1 MIPRIKGLKISN
13 AIERI
18 ECTGNEMIPFQEG
31 DTNGKIR
38 MSTFREVAIFVFD
51 PTIREGK
58 VMAQD
63 YLDLQEAILD
73 HKIIYAWNSEGTGLI
88 MSTENAIVDGEL
100 QLELPNYVQE
110 PGSNA
115 NARIDFESI
124 IVRKNLIFT
133 RTRHS
138 TPVLKTTGDG
148 TAVLTDDGT
157 YWDIE
162 KLALTNIKIKDGTN
176 TSVYD
181 LVTDGILFTDND
193 TECIQFTTSKAG
205 DNISVK
211 LHLAK
216 ATQTMDGIMSKEDK
230 LKLDVTIPNQIQ
242 DLRDD
247 LTQEIQDRKD
257 GDTTLQNNIDAEAAA
272 RQAADAALNA
282 RVDKEIEDRKEAID
296 FVDGKIDKEIQDR
309 KDEINRVET
318 KFDDVTDDLEAAL
331 NQEIA
336 DRKAGDTTI
345 TNTLNNF
352 MDTKAQPGGLASL
365 DSTGKVPAAQLP
377 SYVDDVLEY
386 SNMSLFP
393 ATGETGKIY
402 VAKDTNLTYRWTG
415 TQYIE
420 ISKSLALGETSST
433 AYQGNKGKANRD
445 SLVSLPN
452 SLIATIPATTQ
463 TGELVK
469 VNYKYVTKNGLNYTA
484 PQDANVDIPS
494 ATTTKA
500 GVLSAVDKVRLDE
513 LYDEFGG
520 QNNPGQKLNTLSNTL
535 VTEIDNIT
543 RTGTSAT
550 FHYKDQTLNANNSY
564 SPAVAKTQEM
574 PMVSATLAGLMFAS
588 DKYKIDGIT
597 HFNQGMESFVANAED
612 VRIRFYYDKDTVG
625 NQRRDEKIINP
636 AEKTKAGVMRAT
648 DYVLL
653 TETLPNQITEEIQNR
668 RDGDTNLQNQI
679 NQEILD
685 RKEGDLEITNNFQEF
700 QQDINTQ
707 ISNLV
712 SGTES
717 KVGAVIVT
725 GSGNA
730 VTDAHIGTGTLTL
743 TKGATYNYYVHPAG
757 NAPSKASAF
766 YKFSTDA
773 TSHINSVTAVV
784 QKDITDLGILNATTV
799 NNLISSLRTE
809 LKNYIDTAISNLN
822 GSVNTQITQIN
833 ADISDLQTDLSS
845 HVNNKSNPHSVT
857 KAQVGLGNVDNTSD
871 VNKPVSTAQRNAIN
885 AVQTAIDNHAARRD
899 NPHVVTRAQLSLATT
914 DSVVFK
920 QVSAPSGFFKQ

>member
-13 AIERI
+13 ALERI

-115 NARIDFESI
+115 NARIDFESV
-124 IVRKNLIFT
+124 IVRKNLIYT
-133 RTRHS
+133 RTKHS

-162 KLALTNIKIKDGTN
+162 KLALTNIKIKDGVN

-181 LVTDGILFTDND
+181 LVTDSILFADDD
-193 TECIQFTTSKAG
+193 TECVTFTTNKAG

-211 LHLAK
+211 LHIAK
-216 ATQTMDGIMSKEDK
+216 ATQTVDGLMSKEDK

-282 RVDKEIEDRKEAID
+282 RVDKEIADREAAID
-296 FVDGKIDKEIQDR
+296 RVDGKIDKEIQDR
-309 KDEINRVET
+309 KNEINRVET
-318 KFDDVTDDLEAAL
+318 KFDGVTDDLEAAL
-331 NQEIA
+331 NKEIA
-336 DRKAGDTTI
+336 DRKAGDNTI

-386 SNMSLFP
+386 SNKSLFP

-433 AYQGNKGKANRD
+433 AYQGDKGKANRD
-445 SLVSLPN
+445 SLVSLP
-452 SLIATIPATTQ
+452 STLISNILSTTQ

-469 VNYKYVTKNGLNYTA
+469 INHKYVTKNGLNYTA
-484 PQDANVDIPS
+484 PQDANVDIPA

-500 GVLSAVDKVRLDE
+500 GVMSAVDKIKLDTTLPNAIDKE
-513 LYDEFGG
+513 IQDRKDAVADLE
-520 QNNPGQKLNTLSNTL
+520 NKLDTKFDDITTDHEERIAAEEAISNTL
-535 VTEIDNIT
+535 PNVVTNTIEVGRTST
-543 RTGTSAT
+543 RLIVKENYST
-550 FHYKDQTLNANNSY
+550 KDTANNNY
-564 SPAVAKTQEM
+564 RPPV
-574 PMVSATLAGLMFAS
+574 
-588 DKYKIDGIT
+588 
-597 HFNQGMESFVANAED
+597 
-612 VRIRFYYDKDTVG
+612 
-625 NQRRDEKIINP
+625 
-636 AEKTKAGVMRAT
+636 EKTHDLWGATEALAGVMTAA
-648 DYVLL
+648 DWILL
-653 TETLPNQITEEIQNR
+653 HNTLPNQITEEIKNR
-668 RDGDTNLQNQI
+668 KDGDTNLQNQI

-725 GSGNA
+725 GNGNA

-773 TSHINSVTAVV
+773 TSHINSVTSVV
-784 QKDITDLGILNATTV
+784 QKDITDLGILNADTV

-809 LKNYIDTAISNLN
+809 LKNYIDNAISTLN
-822 GSVNTQITQIN
+822 GSVNNQITQIN
-833 ADISDLQTDLSS
+833 SDISGLQTDLSS

-857 KAQVGLGNVDNTSD
+857 KAQVGLGNADNTSD
-871 VNKPVSTAQRNAIN
+871 INKPVSTAQRNAIN